1 MEYLVQSH
9 LHLAPGNLLRIR
21 GGREMIV
28 YVWSGGVWLTQEGDS
43 ADRFIGPGGWFR
55 ISTAGVTL
63 VSALGRHGTVTLTSP
78 YESEFAE
85 RIDVVRTASGR
96 VQALFESRGK
106 LTALRARLVK
116 AWVALFAPMARPT
129 TAGL

>member
-21 GGREMIV
+21 DGREMIV
-28 YVWSGGVWLTQEGDS
+28 YVWSGGIWLTQEGDS
-43 ADRFIGPGGWFR
+43 ADRFIGAGGWFR

-63 VSALGRHGTVTLTSP
+63 VSALGRHGTLTLTSP
-78 YESEFAE
+78 YQSEFA
-85 RIDVVRTASGR
+85 
-96 VQALFESRGK
+96 
-106 LTALRARLVK
+106 ALRARLAK
-116 AWVALFAPMARPT
+116 TWTGWFAPHARPT